1 MPVTALHARV
11 ARIALSAAAGHG
23 FALGGGNAL
32 LAYGLISRPTRD
44 VDLFTDQDYGVQ
56 AAAGAV
62 EAALRDAGFAA
73 QRRDQA
79 AGLADV
85 FPGMGEGLAEWVVT
99 AADGAQMMLQMAYF
113 DRGCEPVVMDIGAV
127 LALEDVAGG
136 KVCALAGRVEPRD
149 YADTAAMLEGF
160 SLAQLLGFARRLDPG
175 LEGRDFADAGQRL
188 DDLPDQVFAA
198 IGLSREDT
206 AIIRQRFTVWPRT
219 TEAADRALQAI
230 GPGST
235 PRGYL
240 HSRADRDQAQEDP
253 ITPSSTGASHEDPEA
268 TR

>member
-1 MPVTALHARV
+1 MPVTALHAEV
-11 ARIALSAAAGHG
+11 ARIALGAAGHG

-44 VDLFTDQDYGVQ
+44 VDLFTDQEHGVQ

-73 QRRDQA
+73 ERRDQA

-85 FPGMGEGLAEWVVT
+85 FPGLGEGLAEWVVI
-99 AADGAQMMLQMAYF
+99 ASDGAQMMLQMAYF

-127 LALEDVAGG
+127 LDLEDVAGG

-149 YADTAAMLEGF
+149 YADTAAMLERF
-160 SLAQLLGFARRLDPG
+160 SPAQLLGFARRLDPG

-188 DDLPDQVFAA
+188 DQLSDRAFAA
-198 IGLSREDT
+198 IGLGREDV
-206 AIIRQRFTVWPRT
+206 AIIRQQFTAWPRT
-219 TEAADRALQAI
+219 AEAAGRALEAEPPE
-230 GPGST
+230 GA
-235 PRGYL
+235 PRGYPQL
-240 HSRADRDQAQEDP
+240 RADCDEVQEDP
-253 ITPSSTGASHEDPEA
+253 ITSSSTDASREDPEA
-268 TR
+268 GR